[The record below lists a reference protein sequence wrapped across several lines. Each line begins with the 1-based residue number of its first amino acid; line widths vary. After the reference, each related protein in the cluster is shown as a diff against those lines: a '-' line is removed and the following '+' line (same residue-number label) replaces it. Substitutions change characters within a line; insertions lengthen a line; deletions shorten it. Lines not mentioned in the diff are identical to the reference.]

1 MKFLLILF
9 LLFTFSNAKVDFYY
23 SFINPSGVQISEK
36 MKNDIKD
43 GFELLQQIKKMAR
56 DGKIDEAYAE
66 IKNFKEQNKI
76 KILNSDIILTYSEIA
91 LKKETKRI
99 VSEASNELELAIN
112 TGQIQEEDLA
122 KAYMLMVDF
131 KLDTNRV
138 KEAKYFAE
146 IIINNFSDKITN
158 AYGKIYLA
166 KVYKYTKSYSN
177 AIKTLYNILVD
188 TTDVLVA
195 TIVADELFD
204 VYVLDGQKEKAYEL
218 ISKVLDKN
226 IDYYSEDSFIA
237 LKKVDKLVAANMP
250 EFAVEILKELL
261 NRATQ
266 GEFIEEFKFKLAN
279 VYMSMYDGTN
289 FYLFK
294 AKELYK
300 DILSEFPDGLYV
312 QESKMFIDEI
322 LMREGNIT
330 PELVASKYPNS
341 EAMKQKALL
350 QELLN
355 FKKEK
360 KYEFLLKSKKVYS
373 KISNSITQ
381 RFAYENIGVLYD
393 EINVSLIKD
402 YLKKDQCFLMN
413 KALKTSRKET
423 LELLIEDK
431 EVKYKFFECLIEV
444 PYERAYEL
452 LKETFNSS
460 RDATLYLYLERMAY
474 ALGLVDEAMDYSSK
488 VEMVNNKDVLEKE
501 FLYRFLV
508 YTAKNDSIAMEK
520 FFYFATRFPEFIE
533 KNENNPIIVDFY
545 YQYYLYLIGKDRQV
559 EAEKVLEKL
568 YNKQK
573 ELKAFV
579 YSPFVDI
586 ELAMLEKKK
595 NNIPAGITFLTDS
608 IKNTRNM
615 KPNDKARVYYELIRF
630 YDDEGLNNL
639 KDEFI
644 LKCKEIKDTK
654 DSLYKDMCDKM

>member
-1 MKFLLILF
+1 MRLLLIFF
-9 LLFTFSNAKVDFYY
+9 LLFTLSNAKSDFYY

-36 MKNDIKD
+36 RKNDIND
-43 GFELLQQIKKMAR
+43 GFEFLEQIKKMAR
-56 DGKIDEAYAE
+56 NGKVDEAYAQ
-66 IKNFKEQNKI
+66 IKTFKELNKI
-76 KILNSDIILTYSEIA
+76 NILESDILLTYSEIA
-91 LKKETKRI
+91 LKKATKRI

-112 TGQIQEEDLA
+112 TGVIHEEDLA

-138 KEAKYFAE
+138 KDAKYFAE

-204 VYVLDGQKEKAYEL
+204 VYILDDQKEKAYEL

-226 IDYYSEDSFIA
+226 IDYYSEDSFRA
-237 LKKVDKLVAANMP
+237 LKKVDKLVEANMP
-250 EFAVEILKELL
+250 EFAVEILQELL

-266 GEFIEEFKFKLAN
+266 EEFIEEFKFKLAN
-279 VYMSMYDGTN
+279 VYMNMYDGTN

-300 DILSEFPDGLYV
+300 DILSQFPDGLYV

-330 PELVASKYPNS
+330 PVLVTSKYPNS

-360 KYEFLLKSKKVYS
+360 KYEFILKSKKVYS
-373 KISNSITQ
+373 KISNTIAR
-381 RFAYENIGVLYD
+381 RFAYENIGVIFD
-393 EINVSLIKD
+393 EVNVALIKD
-402 YLKKDQCFLMN
+402 YLRKDQCFLMN

-423 LELLIEDK
+423 LELLIEDE

-460 RDATLYLYLERMAY
+460 RDGNLYLYLERMAY
-474 ALGLVDEAMDYSSK
+474 ALDFIDEAMDFSSK
-488 VEMVNNKDVLEKE
+488 VEMVNDKEVLEKE

-508 YTAKNDSIAMEK
+508 YSAKNDTIAMEK
-520 FFYFATRFPEFIE
+520 FFYYATRFPEFIT
-533 KNENNPIIVDFY
+533 KNENNPLIVDFY
-545 YQYYLYLIGKDRQV
+545 YQYYLYLIGKNREK
-559 EAEKVLEKL
+559 EAEDILNRL
-568 YNKQK
+568 YEKQK

-586 ELAMLEKKK
+586 ELAMLEKKRK
-595 NNIPAGITFLTDS
+595 NIPLAITYLTDS

-630 YDDEGLNNL
+630 YDEEGLDTL
-639 KDEFI
+639 KDEFM
-644 LKCKEIKDTK
+644 LKCKDIKNSQE
-654 DSLYKDMCDKM
+654 SLYKDMCDKM

>member
-1 MKFLLILF
+1 LKLLLIFF
-9 LLFTFSNAKVDFYY
+9 LLFTLSNAKSDFYY

-36 MKNDIKD
+36 RKNDIND
-43 GFELLQQIKKMAR
+43 GFEFLEQIKKMAR
-56 DGKIDEAYAE
+56 DGKVDEAYAQ
-66 IKNFKEQNKI
+66 IKTFKELNKI
-76 KILNSDIILTYSEIA
+76 NILESDILLTYSEIA
-91 LKKETKRI
+91 LKKATKRI

-112 TGQIQEEDLA
+112 TGVIHEEDLA

-138 KEAKYFAE
+138 KDAKYFAE

-204 VYVLDGQKEKAYEL
+204 VYILDDQKEKAYEL

-226 IDYYSEDSFIA
+226 IDYYSEDSFRA
-237 LKKVDKLVAANMP
+237 LKKVDKLVEANMP
-250 EFAVEILKELL
+250 EFAVEILQELL

-266 GEFIEEFKFKLAN
+266 EEFIEEFKFKLAN
-279 VYMSMYDGTN
+279 VYMNMYDGTN

-300 DILSEFPDGLYV
+300 DILSQFPDGLYV

-330 PELVASKYPNS
+330 PVLVTSKYPNS

-360 KYEFLLKSKKVYS
+360 KYEFILKSKKVYS
-373 KISNSITQ
+373 KISNIIAR
-381 RFAYENIGVLYD
+381 RFAYENIGVIFD
-393 EINVSLIKD
+393 EVNVALIKD
-402 YLKKDQCFLMN
+402 YLRKDQCFLMN

-423 LELLIEDK
+423 LELLIEDE

-460 RDATLYLYLERMAY
+460 RDGNLYLYLERMAY
-474 ALGLVDEAMDYSSK
+474 ALDFIDEAMDFSSK
-488 VEMVNNKDVLEKE
+488 VEMVNDKEVLEKE

-508 YTAKNDSIAMEK
+508 YSAKNDTIAMEK
-520 FFYFATRFPEFIE
+520 FFYYATRFPEFIT
-533 KNENNPIIVDFY
+533 KNENNPLIVDFY
-545 YQYYLYLIGKDRQV
+545 YQYYLYLIGKNREK
-559 EAEKVLEKL
+559 EAEDILNRL
-568 YNKQK
+568 YEKQK

-586 ELAMLEKKK
+586 ELAMLEKKRK
-595 NNIPAGITFLTDS
+595 NIPLAITYLTDS

-630 YDDEGLNNL
+630 YDEEGLDTL
-639 KDEFI
+639 KDEFM
-644 LKCKEIKDTK
+644 LKCKDIKNSQE
-654 DSLYKDMCDKM
+654 SLYKDMCDKM

>member
-1 MKFLLILF
+1 L
-9 LLFTFSNAKVDFYY
+9 SNAKSDFYY

-36 MKNDIKD
+36 RKNDIND
-43 GFELLQQIKKMAR
+43 GFEFLEQIKKMAR
-56 DGKIDEAYAE
+56 DGKVDEAYAQ
-66 IKNFKEQNKI
+66 IKTFKELNKI
-76 KILNSDIILTYSEIA
+76 NILESDILLTYSEIA
-91 LKKETKRI
+91 LKKATKRI

-112 TGQIQEEDLA
+112 TGVIHEEDLA

-138 KEAKYFAE
+138 KDAKYFAE

-204 VYVLDGQKEKAYEL
+204 VYILDNQKEKAYEL

-226 IDYYSEDSFIA
+226 IDYYSEDSFRA
-237 LKKVDKLVAANMP
+237 LKKVDKLVEANMP
-250 EFAVEILKELL
+250 EFAVEILQELL

-266 GEFIEEFKFKLAN
+266 EEFIEEFKFKLAN

-300 DILSEFPDGLYV
+300 DILSQFPDGLYV

-330 PELVASKYPNS
+330 PVLVTSKYPNS

-360 KYEFLLKSKKVYS
+360 KYEFILKSKKVYS
-373 KISNSITQ
+373 KISNTIAR
-381 RFAYENIGVLYD
+381 RFAYENIGVIFD
-393 EINVSLIKD
+393 EVNVALIKD
-402 YLKKDQCFLMN
+402 YLRKDQCFLMN

-423 LELLIEDK
+423 LELLIEDE

-460 RDATLYLYLERMAY
+460 RDGNLYLYLERMAY
-474 ALGLVDEAMDYSSK
+474 ALDFIDEAMDFSSK
-488 VEMVNNKDVLEKE
+488 VEMVNDKEVLEKE

-508 YTAKNDSIAMEK
+508 YSAKNDTIAMEK
-520 FFYFATRFPEFIE
+520 FFYYATRFPEFIT
-533 KNENNPIIVDFY
+533 KNENNPLIVDFY
-545 YQYYLYLIGKDRQV
+545 YQYYLYLIGKNREK
-559 EAEKVLEKL
+559 EAEDILNRL
-568 YNKQK
+568 YEKQK

-586 ELAMLEKKK
+586 ELAMLEKKRG
-595 NNIPAGITFLTDS
+595 NIPLAITYLTDS

-615 KPNDKARVYYELIRF
+615 KPNDQARVYYELIRF
-630 YDDEGLNNL
+630 YDEEGLDNL
-639 KDEFI
+639 KDEFM
-644 LKCKEIKDTK
+644 LKCKDIKNSQE
-654 DSLYKDMCDKM
+654 SLYKDMCDKM

>member
-1 MKFLLILF
+1 MKLLLIFF
-9 LLFTFSNAKVDFYY
+9 LLFTLSNAKSDFYY

-36 MKNDIKD
+36 RKNDIND
-43 GFELLQQIKKMAR
+43 GFEFLEQIKKMAR
-56 DGKIDEAYAE
+56 DGKVDEAYAQ
-66 IKNFKEQNKI
+66 IKTFKELNKI
-76 KILNSDIILTYSEIA
+76 NILESDILLTYSEIA
-91 LKKETKRI
+91 LKKATKRI

-112 TGQIQEEDLA
+112 TGVIHEEDLA

-138 KEAKYFAE
+138 KDAKYFAE

-204 VYVLDGQKEKAYEL
+204 VYILDDQKEKAYEL

-226 IDYYSEDSFIA
+226 IDYYSEDSFRA
-237 LKKVDKLVAANMP
+237 LKKVDKLVEANMP
-250 EFAVEILKELL
+250 EFAVEILQELL

-266 GEFIEEFKFKLAN
+266 EEFIEEFKFKLAN
-279 VYMSMYDGTN
+279 VYMNMYDGTN

-300 DILSEFPDGLYV
+300 DILSQFPDGLYV

-330 PELVASKYPNS
+330 PVLVTSKYPNS

-360 KYEFLLKSKKVYS
+360 KYEFILKSKQVYS
-373 KISNSITQ
+373 KISNIIAR
-381 RFAYENIGVLYD
+381 RFAYENIGVIFD
-393 EINVSLIKD
+393 EVNVALIKD
-402 YLKKDQCFLMN
+402 YLRKDQCFLMN

-423 LELLIEDK
+423 LELLIEDE

-460 RDATLYLYLERMAY
+460 RDGNLYLYLERMAY
-474 ALGLVDEAMDYSSK
+474 ALDFIDEAMDFSSK
-488 VEMVNNKDVLEKE
+488 VEMVNDKEVLEKE

-508 YTAKNDSIAMEK
+508 YSAKNDTIAMEK
-520 FFYFATRFPEFIE
+520 FFYYATRFPEFIT
-533 KNENNPIIVDFY
+533 KNENNPLIVDFY
-545 YQYYLYLIGKDRQV
+545 YQYYLYLIGKNREK
-559 EAEKVLEKL
+559 EAEDILNRL
-568 YNKQK
+568 YEKQK

-586 ELAMLEKKK
+586 ELAMLEKKRK
-595 NNIPAGITFLTDS
+595 NIPLAITYLTDS

-630 YDDEGLNNL
+630 YDEEGLDTL
-639 KDEFI
+639 KDEFM
-644 LKCKEIKDTK
+644 LKCKDIKNSQE
-654 DSLYKDMCDKM
+654 SLYKDMCDKM